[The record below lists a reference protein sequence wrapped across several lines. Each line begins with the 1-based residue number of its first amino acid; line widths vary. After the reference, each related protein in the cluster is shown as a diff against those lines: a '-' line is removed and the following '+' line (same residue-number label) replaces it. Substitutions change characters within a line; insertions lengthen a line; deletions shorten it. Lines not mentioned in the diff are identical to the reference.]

1 MGVSC
6 LLKPKTSAKVSV
18 ILHLEMARSI
28 PVLLAVIFIIFMIQ
42 TVFIEVCSIE
52 NRTFGNSSLS
62 GLTSAFNTSKFS
74 CNNHTDCEGI
84 FLLLLI
90 VNHSRFFFQYINH
103 RMDCI
108 ENIKKII
115 YNKYILTPPR
125 GISLSM

>member
-1 MGVSC
+1 MGS
-6 LLKPKTSAKVSV
+6 
-18 ILHLEMARSI
+18 
-28 PVLLAVIFIIFMIQ
+28 VLLTQ
-42 TVFIEVCSIE
+42 TEDKCKSISCTSS
-52 NRTFGNSSLS
+52 RNSSLS

-74 CNNHTDCEGI
+74 CNNHTDCEGHRLFKYCRTDGI